1 MGSRQEN
8 GLRDEAVGLEDG
20 PVGLED
26 EAMGLTARHCIRCR
40 SWAN

>member
-26 EAMGLTARHCIRCR
+26 EAVGLTARHCIRCR

>member
-1 MGSRQEN
+1 MGSWQEN
-8 GLRDEAVGLEDG
+8 GLQDEAVGLEDG

-26 EAMGLTARHCIRCR
+26 EAVGLTARHCIRCR

>member
-1 MGSRQEN
+1 MGSWQEN
-8 GLRDEAVGLEDG
+8 GLQDKAVGLEDG

-26 EAMGLTARHCIRCR
+26 EAVGLTARHCIRCR

>member
-20 PVGLED
+20 PMGLED
-26 EAMGLTARHCIRCR
+26 EAVGLTARHCIRCR

>member
-1 MGSRQEN
+1 MASRQEN

-26 EAMGLTARHCIRCR
+26 EAVGLTARHYIRCR

>member
-1 MGSRQEN
+1 MASRQEN

-26 EAMGLTARHCIRCR
+26 EAVGLTARHCIRCR